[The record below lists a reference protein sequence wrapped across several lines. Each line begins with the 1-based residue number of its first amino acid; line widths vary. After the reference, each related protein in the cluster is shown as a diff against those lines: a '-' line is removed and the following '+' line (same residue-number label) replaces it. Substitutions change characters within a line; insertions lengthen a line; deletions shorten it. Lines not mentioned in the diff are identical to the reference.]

1 MQQADAPILRL
12 REAPPAAELERLAA
26 ELALPCAVAALA
38 WQRGLRDAAA
48 WRLWRESDPAQQH
61 DPYLLPDMD
70 LAVDRLRFAREHGQT
85 LLIHGDYDVDGLT
98 GTALLLRALRG
109 LGFNAEA
116 FVPHRERDGYG
127 LAPRALERAVA
138 AGCSLLVTVDC
149 GSSEGAAIEAL
160 ALRGVDTIVTD
171 HHLATER
178 PEALA
183 FVSPKRPA
191 SRYPYAE
198 LCGSAL
204 AYKLARALHEAL
216 GRPLPAET
224 WLDFVA
230 LGTVADVVPLTGE
243 NRLLVAA
250 GLRELSRRITARP
263 GSTSD
268 RHPAWRALAAVAG
281 IPAGELSAQDLA
293 FRLAPRLNAPGRL
306 GSAQLALQLLL
317 SEDGAEAT
325 ALAAR
330 VESVNAER
338 RQLEAEVTE
347 DARSRARERL
357 ARAASAGAALGVLAL
372 ADAGWPP
379 GVLGISAARLSEEFG
394 RPVLL
399 AGLDTAGGARGSGRG
414 PETPGQDL
422 KALLDDCAAPLVRY
436 GGHRRAVGFSVRAGQ
451 WPDFVDALEA
461 AAPPPLPAAPLAAD
475 VAVAG
480 AELDRRFLDALEQLG
495 PFGEGNPEPLLLL
508 RDAVA
513 VDSRVLKGQHLRLE
527 LLLPDGAQLKVMAF
541 GRAEELLPRLHR
553 GLALDLCVRVGRDTY
568 QRAPGDHG
576 LAFQLVECA
585 PAGGTAA

>member
-12 REAPPAAELERLAA
+12 RQAPPAAELERLAA
-26 ELALPCAVAALA
+26 ELALPRAVAVLA

-48 WRLWRESDPAQQH
+48 WQLWRESDPARQH

-70 LAVDRLRFAREHGQT
+70 QAVDRLRFAREHGQT

-216 GRPLPAET
+216 GRPLPAEA

-250 GLRELSRRITARP
+250 GLRELSRRLTARP
-263 GSTSD
+263 GSTAD
-268 RHPAWRALAAVAG
+268 RHPAWRALTAVAG
-281 IPAGELSAQDLA
+281 IAAGELSAQDLA

-317 SEDGAEAT
+317 SEDSAEAA

-330 VESVNAER
+330 VESANAER
-338 RQLEAEVTE
+338 RLLEGQVT
-347 DARSRARERL
+347 DAARDRARERL
-357 ARAASAGAALGVLAL
+357 ASAGAALGVLAL

-394 RPVLL
+394 RPVIL
-399 AGLDTAGGARGSGRG
+399 AGLDAAGAARGSGRG

-422 KALLDDCAAPLVRY
+422 KALLDRCAAPLVRH
-436 GGHRRAVGFSVRAGQ
+436 GGHRRAVGFSVRAGG
-451 WPDFVDALEA
+451 WPDFVAALEA
-461 AAPPPLPAAPLAAD
+461 AAPPPAAPAPLAAD
-475 VAVAG
+475 VAVDP

-508 RDAVA
+508 RDAVP

-527 LLLPDGAQLKVMAF
+527 LALPGGVQLKVMAF
-541 GRAEELLPRLHR
+541 GRAEDLSPRLHR
-553 GLALDLCVRVGRDTY
+553 GLALDLCLRVGRDTFR
-568 QRAPGDHG
+568 RAPGEHG

-585 PAGGTAA
+585 PAGSAA